1 MAQKKV
7 GLKLNIRSPIHL
19 GSGGKA
25 KGPAPSQE
33 YRARPVRVTAV
44 PGRVLEEYDVGEAHV
59 IIADDGEKY
68 LYLVEEPALTERD
81 GELYAL
87 IMESLYYSL
96 RPVETRDLMAHI
108 DSFVWQVAEDLG
120 IVDEVKEAWPRLR
133 YYVRRDSVG
142 YGVIDVPMR
151 DPALEEISCT
161 GPGRP
166 VAVIHRNY
174 PSASWLDTNIQFVDD
189 EEMRRF
195 VQRLMQRAGKGV
207 TIARPLGDAMTPD
220 GHRVAVTLGNEI
232 TLPGSTFSI
241 RKFTEQP
248 LTITHLVTR
257 NTLSSL
263 IAAYMWIVL
272 EQKGFTF
279 IVGGTGSGKTT
290 TMNALLGMLDPRA
303 KIATI
308 EETAE
313 LNIPHVHWERLVA
326 RISYMGESKFDI
338 GLFDLTRLSLRLRP
352 DYVVVGEAR
361 GEEIQAL
368 FQSAASVAYDTP
380 VLVRVDGEVRRARI
394 GEVVDAEYGAAPD
407 WTPVAPGRRLEVL
420 TLTPEGRV
428 DFRPVRYVL
437 RHRTDRVYRVRY
449 AGGEVR
455 ATGSHSVFVLDED
468 TLELRPKRVDE
479 IRPGDVLVTFR
490 KRGRGRWRAYERKR
504 SFVLRRPAAMLLY
517 YILENAK
524 TPFTDNARLL
534 ADRIRWFIA
543 SEAEVTVV
551 KEVREEPYDGYVYD
565 FSVPDTEAFFGGAA
579 PILLHNSG
587 HGALSSFHADSPQA
601 ALVRMSA
608 PPLNVGQAAQML
620 IWTMVM
626 MNRVRLPGGE
636 IVRRAIQVTEIQP
649 ESGEIRLRDIFTWDA
664 RSDSFEPDDPVEV
677 RKRSTR
683 LATVE
688 RLTGIDAVEEMRNRA
703 AFVEEL
709 AKRRIFDYRELAKE
723 FSAWYRQRY
732 GGSS

>member
-1 MAQKKV
+1 MAAQKKV
-7 GLKLNIRSPIHL
+7 GLRLNLRPPIHL
-19 GSGGKA
+19 GGGGSKQ
-25 KGPAPSQE
+25 KVAPSKE

-44 PGRVLEEYDVGEAHV
+44 PGRALEEYDLGDAHV

-68 LYLVEEPALTERD
+68 LYLVEEPALTDRD
-81 GELYAL
+81 QELYAL

-96 RPVETRDLMAHI
+96 RPVETQDLMAHI

-120 IVDEVKEAWPRLR
+120 IVDDVKEAWPRLR

-151 DPALEEISCT
+151 DPRLEEVSCT

-166 VAVIHRNY
+166 VAVVHRNY
-174 PSASWLDTNIQFVDD
+174 PAASWLDTNIQFADD

-195 VQRLMQRAGKGV
+195 VQRLMQRAGKSV
-207 TIARPLGDAMTPD
+207 TIARPLGDAMTKE

-248 LTITHLVTR
+248 LTITYLVAH
-257 NTLSSL
+257 NTLPAL
-263 IAAYMWIVL
+263 MAAYLWIIL

-279 IVGGTGSGKTT
+279 VVGGTGSGKTT
-290 TMNALLGMLDPRA
+290 TMNALLGMLDPRV

-308 EETAE
+308 EETPE
-313 LNIPHVHWERLVA
+313 LNLPHTHWERLVA

-368 FQSAASVAYDTP
+368 YQSAA
-380 VLVRVDGEVRRARI
+380 
-394 GEVVDAEYGAAPD
+394 
-407 WTPVAPGRRLEVL
+407 
-420 TLTPEGRV
+420 
-428 DFRPVRYVL
+428 
-437 RHRTDRVYRVRY
+437 
-449 AGGEVR
+449 
-455 ATGSHSVFVLDED
+455 
-468 TLELRPKRVDE
+468 
-479 IRPGDVLVTFR
+479 
-490 KRGRGRWRAYERKR
+490 
-504 SFVLRRPAAMLLY
+504 
-517 YILENAK
+517 
-524 TPFTDNARLL
+524 
-534 ADRIRWFIA
+534 
-543 SEAEVTVV
+543 
-551 KEVREEPYDGYVYD
+551 
-565 FSVPDTEAFFGGAA
+565 
-579 PILLHNSG
+579 SG

-608 PPLNVGQAAQML
+608 PPLNVGEAAQML
-620 IWTMVM
+620 IWAMVM

-636 IVRRAIQVTEIQP
+636 VVRRAIQVTEVQP
-649 ESGEIRLRDIFTWDA
+649 ETGEIRLQDIFTWDA
-664 RSDSFEPDDPVEV
+664 RSDTFEPDDPEEI

-688 RLTGIDAVEEMRNRA
+688 RLTGMDAVEEMRGRA
-703 AFVEEL
+703 SFIEEL
-709 AKRRIFDYRELAKE
+709 ARRGAFDYRELAKE
-723 FSAWYRQRY
+723 FSAWYRRRY
-732 GGSS
+732 GGSPQGPRLEPDRGR